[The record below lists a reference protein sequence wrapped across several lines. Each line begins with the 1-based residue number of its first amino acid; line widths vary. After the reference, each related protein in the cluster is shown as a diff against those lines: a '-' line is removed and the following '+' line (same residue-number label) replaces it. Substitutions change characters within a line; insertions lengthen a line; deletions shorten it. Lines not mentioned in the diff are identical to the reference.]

1 MTIRTLD
8 TVTIERIA
16 AGEVITRP
24 ASVVAELAENAL
36 DADAGRIEIA
46 VEKGGLDRI
55 RVTDDG
61 HGMDEADAAL
71 AVERHTTSKI
81 TDAAD
86 VDHVETLGFRG
97 EALPSIAAVARLE
110 LTTKTSDAVAGT
122 RVIVEDD
129 EKTVEMA
136 GRGVGTTVE
145 ATDLFSSLPA
155 RQESLGSPSQEFAR
169 ISQLVSQ
176 YALAHPDVR
185 FRLSH
190 DDRTVVS
197 TPGTGL
203 TDAVLSVYDR
213 SIAGQSTEYEFESE
227 WVEGTGTDEDE
238 EAEETRKI
246 SVRGLLCY
254 PAVTRSKPTHVY
266 TAVNGRSVRDTT
278 IRDATLAGYGSLLP
292 SDRYPI
298 AVVSVDL
305 PPAAVDVNVHP
316 AKKEVRFTDDDR
328 VAVTVEQAVSQAL
341 TGEDL
346 SRQAE
351 FEFDAEPISSESG
364 TSAFDDVAVIG
375 QFRELYV
382 LCETADDLLVI
393 DQHAAHERINYER
406 LREIASDNIE
416 SVALDPPPTLSLTAA
431 EAATVEAHRDAIEAL
446 GFRLE
451 QFGSGT
457 YRTTGMPAPLGQVA
471 DGDAVHDVLD
481 AFLADDDPA
490 PEDPRDA
497 LLADLACHPSFK
509 AGDELSISDIAELVE
524 RLGECEQPFAC
535 PHGRPTVLS
544 IDEAMLARS
553 FDRQNTRLE

>member
-8 TVTIERIA
+8 TRTIERIA

-24 ASVVAELAENAL
+24 ASVVSELVENAL
-36 DADAGRIEIA
+36 DADASRIEIA
-46 VEKGGLDRI
+46 VENGGLDRI

-81 TDAAD
+81 TEAAD

-122 RVIVEDD
+122 RVTVEND
-129 EKTVEMA
+129 EKTVETA

-155 RQESLGSPSQEFAR
+155 RRESLGSSSLEFSR

-176 YALAHPDVR
+176 YALAHSDLR

-203 TDAVLSVYDR
+203 TDAVLSIYDR

-227 WVEGTGTDEDE
+227 WVEGAGPDGDREPEKT
-238 EAEETRKI
+238 ETI

-266 TAVNGRSVRDTT
+266 TAVNGRSVRDAT

-316 AKKEVRFTDDDR
+316 AKEEVRFTDDDR
-328 VAVTVEQAVSQAL
+328 VAATVEQAVSQTL

-351 FEFDAEPISSESG
+351 FEFDAEPVSSDSG

-382 LCETADDLLVI
+382 LCETDDDLLVV

-406 LREIASDNIE
+406 LRETASDDIE

-431 EAATVEAHRDAIEAL
+431 EAATIEAHRDAIEAL

-481 AFLADDDPA
+481 AFLAGDDPA
-490 PEDPRDA
+490 SEDPRDA
-497 LLADLACHPSFK
+497 LLADLACHPSFR
-509 AGDELSISDIAELVE
+509 AGDELSLPDIADLIE
-524 RLGECEQPFAC
+524 RLGQCEQPFAC

-544 IDEAMLARS
+544 IDEATLARS
-553 FDRQNTRLE
+553 FDRQNTRFE

>member
-1 MTIRTLD
+1 MTIKTLD
-8 TVTIERIA
+8 TATIERIA

-24 ASVVAELAENAL
+24 ASVITELVENAL
-36 DADAGRIEIA
+36 DADASRIEIA
-46 VEKGGLDRI
+46 VENGGLDSI
-55 RVTDDG
+55 RVTDNG

-86 VDHVETLGFRG
+86 VDHIETLGFRG

-122 RVIVEDD
+122 RVTVEDD
-129 EKTVEMA
+129 EKTVETA

-155 RQESLGSPSQEFAR
+155 RRESLGSSSQEFAR

-176 YALAHPDVR
+176 YALSHPDVR

-213 SIAGQSTEYEFESE
+213 SIAGQSTEYEFGSE
-227 WVEGTGTDEDE
+227 WVEGEG
-238 EAEETRKI
+238 EETEETEKI
-246 SVRGLLCY
+246 RVRGLLCY
-254 PAVTRSKPTHVY
+254 PGVTRSKPTHVY
-266 TAVNGRSVRDTT
+266 TAVNGRAVKDAT
-278 IRDATLAGYGSLLP
+278 IRDATIAGYGSLLP
-292 SDRYPI
+292 SDRFPI

-316 AKKEVRFTDDDR
+316 AKEEVRFTDDDR
-328 VAVTVEQAVSQAL
+328 VAATVEQAVSQAL

-351 FEFDAEPISSESG
+351 FEFDAEPVSSDSG
-364 TSAFDDVAVIG
+364 TSEFDDVAVIG

-382 LCETADDLLVI
+382 LCETDDDLLVV

-406 LREIASDNIE
+406 LQEIASDDIE

-481 AFLADDDPA
+481 AFLADDDPTSD
-490 PEDPRDA
+490 DPRDA
-497 LLADLACHPSFK
+497 LLADLACHPSFR
-509 AGDELSISDIAELVE
+509 AGDELSTSDIAELVE

-544 IDEAMLARS
+544 IDEATLARS
-553 FDRQNTRLE
+553 FDRQNTRLG

>member
-1 MTIRTLD
+1 MTVRKLD
-8 TVTIERIA
+8 KITIERIA

-24 ASVVAELAENAL
+24 ASVVTELVENAL
-36 DADAGRIEIA
+36 DADASRIEIA
-46 VEKGGLDRI
+46 VESGGLDRI
-55 RVTDDG
+55 RVSDDG

-81 TDAAD
+81 TEATD
-86 VDHVETLGFRG
+86 VDRVETLGFRG
-97 EALPSIAAVARLE
+97 EALPSIASVARLE

-122 RVIVEDD
+122 RIISED
-129 EKTVEMA
+129 EKTVETA

-145 ATDLFSSLPA
+145 TTDLFSSLPA
-155 RQESLGSPSQEFAR
+155 RRESLGSPAQEFAR
-169 ISQLVSQ
+169 ISKLVSR
-176 YALAHPDVR
+176 YALSRPDVR
-185 FRLSH
+185 FHLSH

-203 TDAVLSVYDR
+203 TDAILSIYDR
-213 SIAGQSTEYEFESE
+213 SIASQSTEFEWS
-227 WVEGTGTDEDE
+227 GTSTDGDEDGGGI
-238 EAEETRKI
+238 T
-246 SVRGLLCY
+246 VRGLLCY

-266 TAVNGRSVRDTT
+266 TAVNGRALRDAT

-305 PPAAVDVNVHP
+305 PPTAVDVNVHP
-316 AKKEVRFTDDDR
+316 AKKEVRFTDS
-328 VAVTVEQAVSQAL
+328 AKVTAAVEQAVSEAL
-341 TGEDL
+341 AGEDL

-351 FEFDAEPISSESG
+351 FEFDTEPISNEG
-364 TSAFDDVAVIG
+364 TSEFDDVTVIG

-382 LCETADDLLVI
+382 LCETDDDLLVV

-406 LREIASDNIE
+406 LRERASDDIE
-416 SVALDPPPTLSLTAA
+416 SVALDPSPTLSLTAT
-431 EAATVEAHRDAIEAL
+431 EAATVEANRDAIEAL

-457 YRTTGMPAPLGQVA
+457 YRAKGMPAPLGRVA
-471 DGDAVHDVLD
+471 SGDAVHDVLD
-481 AFLADDDPA
+481 EFLADED

-497 LLADLACHPSFK
+497 LLADLACHPSFR
-509 AGDELSISDIAELVE
+509 AGDELSLADMADLVE
-524 RLGECEQPFAC
+524 RLGTCEQPFAC

-544 IDEAMLARS
+544 IDEATLARS
-553 FDRQNTRLE
+553 FDRPNTRLE